1 MRRQESRA
9 RLVTATER
17 VGYCRS
23 RRSSQCMKN
32 KILIPILLVLGA
44 SLFWFLGS
52 GETGDSHV
60 PGLEGGVVPT
70 TAAPLEAVELP
81 ESVEPVDDPVRE
93 EVAPAAP
100 PASLDPGEEVEELGF
115 RADGTVLIEV
125 SLDLPGGDRFAR
137 PHPLE
142 GTEVHL
148 QAWDEEADATKP
160 YSQTAGEDG
169 IARFH
174 FPGAVHVDWFRAGFT
189 PAFSHLSAFSDPH
202 VDISEGSLFRIALE
216 SFVGGRVRGRVA
228 DLAGAGLAGVEVRA
242 YGDNDFVTDAGDR
255 LGAWYPA
262 HYAVTTDSGGSFEFS
277 SLPPGTFYFA
287 VAPGDWLQVEPSLME
302 YVTDGCSREVEPNG
316 LAEAGTLKVVPRET
330 VRVRVT
336 DQEGRPSAATQV
348 VVEVVSFSSPGLI
361 SREEWEAR
369 FGSGKHEAEIERLR
383 HKGSS
388 FVAWPYEL
396 VELETD
402 AQGQCSFVG
411 VPGTWRVMVQ
421 PWYESDEGLHVR
433 EVVLPRKELL
443 VRLPHEFEVVRGEVV
458 DRATGAGIE
467 HAQVRLHL
475 PTGSYRVRSDAR
487 GGFIFPGA
495 PVKQAYTLRLS
506 HQDYFPE
513 SVELAADRTQSRQ
526 SMHPASEIRVQLVD
540 GADDRLRSG
549 VVQLLRRVGPLPG
562 QGDDPAAAAWAAG
575 LATPFREAQLSRVGT
590 ADFRHL
596 YPGRY
601 ELALILPIRT
611 GRQDFWGQE
620 ISEIGVWQTW
630 TLETSEE
637 RTRVVADMG
646 LHETGSILTYFEF
659 RGLVRDGK
667 TLQPLAGAQF
677 LITSRETSRSL
688 FSDPDGKLLVDV
700 PKGSVRLEVSLAG
713 YRTARMPVRTQQS
726 KWWARTINLQPLG
739 E

>member
-1 MRRQESRA
+1 
-9 RLVTATER
+9 
-17 VGYCRS
+17 
-23 RRSSQCMKN
+23 MKN
-32 KILIPILLVLGA
+32 KILIPLLVVLGA

-52 GETGDSHV
+52 GETGDSHA
-60 PGLEGGVVPT
+60 PGLEGGAAPT
-70 TAAPLEAVELP
+70 TAVPQEAEVLP
-81 ESVEPVDDPVRE
+81 ERVEPMDTPVRE
-93 EVAPAAP
+93 EVARAAP
-100 PASLDPGEEVEELGF
+100 PDPLEPGDGVETQGF
-115 RADGTVLIEV
+115 RADGTVMIEV
-125 SLDLPGGDRFAR
+125 LLDLPGGDRLAR
-137 PHPLE
+137 PHPLK

-148 QAWDEEADATKP
+148 QAWNEETDATKP

-174 FPGAVHVDWFRAGFT
+174 FPGAVHVDWFRADFA
-189 PAFSHLSAFSDPH
+189 PAFRHMCAFAEPH

-216 SFVGGRVRGRVA
+216 SFVGGRARGRVA
-228 DLAGAGLAGVEVRA
+228 NLDGAGLAGVEVRA
-242 YGDNDFVTDAGDR
+242 YADDDFVTAAGNR

-262 HYAVTTDSGGSFEFS
+262 HYAATTDAGGSFDFP
-277 SLPPGTFYFA
+277 SLPPGTFFFA
-287 VAPGDWLQVEPSLME
+287 VAPGDWLQVQPSLFE
-302 YVTDGCSREVEPNG
+302 TGDDGCSREVESKG
-316 LAEAGTLKVVPRET
+316 LAEVGTLKVAPRET

-369 FGSGKHEAEIERLR
+369 FGSGKHEAEIGRLR

-402 AQGQCSFVG
+402 AQGQCSFSG
-411 VPGTWRVMVQ
+411 VPGTWRVMVE
-421 PWYESDEGLHVR
+421 PWYESEEGLHVR
-433 EVVLPRKELL
+433 EFVLPRRELL
-443 VRLPHEFEVVRGEVV
+443 VRLPHEFEVVHGEVV
-458 DRATGAGIE
+458 DSTTAAGIE
-467 HAQVRLHL
+467 NAQVGLYL

-495 PVKQAYTLRLS
+495 PVTQAYTLRLS

-526 SMHPASEIRVQLVD
+526 SMHPASEISVQLVD

-562 QGDDPAAAAWAAG
+562 QSDDPAADAWAAG
-575 LATPFREAQLSRVGT
+575 HSIPFRATQLSRVGK

-596 YPGRY
+596 FPGRY

-611 GRQDFWGQE
+611 GRRDFWGQE

-688 FSDPDGKLLVDV
+688 FSDASGKLLVDV
-700 PKGSVRLEVSLAG
+700 PKGPVRFEVSLAG
-713 YRTARMPVRTQQS
+713 YHTARLPVRTQQS
-726 KWWARTINLQPLG
+726 KWWAKTIILQPLG

>member
-1 MRRQESRA
+1 
-9 RLVTATER
+9 
-17 VGYCRS
+17 
-23 RRSSQCMKN
+23 MKN
-32 KILIPILLVLGA
+32 KILIPLLVVMGA

-52 GETGDSHV
+52 GETGDSHA
-60 PGLEGGVVPT
+60 PGLEGGAAT
-70 TAAPLEAVELP
+70 TTTVLQEAAELP
-81 ESVEPVDDPVRE
+81 GRVEPVDVAVRE
-93 EVAPAAP
+93 EVTRAAP
-100 PASLDPGEEVEELGF
+100 PEPLDPGDEVEALGF
-115 RADGTVLIEV
+115 RADGSVLIEV
-125 SLDLPGGDRFAR
+125 VLDLPGGDRLAR
-137 PHPLE
+137 PHPLQ

-148 QAWDEEADATKP
+148 QTWDGEADVTQHLAQP
-160 YSQTAGEDG
+160 VGEDG
-169 IARFH
+169 IARFQ
-174 FPGAVHVDWFRAGFT
+174 FPGAVHVDWFRAEFA
-189 PAFSHLSAFSDPH
+189 PAFRHLSAFSDPH

-216 SFVGGRVRGRVA
+216 CLVGGSVRGRVA
-228 DLAGAGLAGVEVRA
+228 DLDGVGLAGVEVRA

-262 HYAVTTDSGGSFEFS
+262 HYAVTTDSGGNFEFS
-277 SLPPGTFYFA
+277 SLPPGSFFFA
-287 VAPGDWLQVEPSLME
+287 VAPGDWLQVEPSLLE
-302 YVTDGCSREVEPNG
+302 YTHGCLREVEPNG

-336 DQEGRPSAATQV
+336 DQEGRPSESSRV
-348 VVEVVSFSSPGLI
+348 VVEVVSFSSPRLI
-361 SREEWEAR
+361 SREEWESR
-369 FGSGKHEAEIERLR
+369 FGSGEHEAEIERLR
-383 HKGSS
+383 HKGSF

-402 AQGQCSFVG
+402 AQGQCSFSG
-411 VPGTWRVMVQ
+411 VPGTWRVMVE

-433 EVVLPRKELL
+433 EFVLPRRELL
-443 VRLPHEFEVVRGEVV
+443 VRLPHEFEVVHGEVV
-458 DRATGAGIE
+458 DSTTAAGIE
-467 HAQVRLHL
+467 NAQVRLYL

-495 PVKQAYTLRLS
+495 PVTQAYTLRLS
-506 HQDYFPE
+506 HEDYFPE
-513 SVELAADRTQSRQ
+513 SVELPADRTQSRQ
-526 SMHPASEIRVQLVD
+526 SMHPASEIMVELVD

-562 QGDDPAAAAWAAG
+562 QSDDPAADAWAAG
-575 LATPFREAQLSRVGT
+575 HSIPFRATQLSRAGK
-590 ADFRHL
+590 ANFRHL
-596 YPGRY
+596 FPGRY

-611 GRQDFWGQE
+611 GRRDFWGQE

-646 LHETGSILTYFEF
+646 LHETGSIQSYFEF

-688 FSDPDGKLLVDV
+688 FSDASGKLLVDV
-700 PKGSVRLEVSLAG
+700 PKGQVRFEVSLAG
-713 YRTARMPVRTQQS
+713 YHTARGPAQLVQS
-726 KWWARTINLQPLG
+726 KWWAKTINLQPLG